1 MNIMKF
7 QKILLN
13 KSILNNKNIIN
24 ILKMNSDKI
33 NNNPKNNN
41 SEESKNKQEVNRNST
56 EYLEKQ
62 LNLVSEEYNEL
73 YDIMNKRR
81 ILLNKQSMESSK
93 K

>member
-1 MNIMKF
+1 MLYYLF
-7 QKILLN
+7 
-13 KSILNNKNIIN
+13 
-24 ILKMNSDKI
+24 
-33 NNNPKNNN
+33 
-41 SEESKNKQEVNRNST
+41 